1 MSKHVRVPVA
11 ALLLA
16 LSFALSGAARSPD
29 DEEDEALKKAVA
41 AAQGP
46 VLKLAQS
53 TDAKDFDKMAQQ
65 LTKDHKMAAVMRQFK
80 PRIRGGIG
88 IGEVPGAITP
98 DNIELKIIKWSEKA
112 PTKMELTKFNGDFV
126 KMGQVVRAIAEAT
139 PYWAPTEKKPGK
151 DPKDW
156 MKYSE
161 TMKKSADDLIAALRE
176 KEPDPKKI
184 QTIVTKLHSSC
195 TDCHGKFR
203 DNPGGP

>member
-16 LSFALSGAARSPD
+16 WSIAFTGAVRSAD

-46 VLKLAQS
+46 VLKLSQAI
-53 TDAKDFDKMAQQ
+53 DAKDFSKQAEQ
-65 LTKDHKMAAVMRQFK
+65 LAKDHKMAAVMRQFK
-80 PRIRGGIG
+80 PRSRGGIG
-88 IGEVPGAITP
+88 IGAPPGIAP
-98 DNIELKIIKWSEKA
+98 DNIELKIIKWSEKP
-112 PTKMELTKFNGDFV
+112 PTKTELTKTKDDLI
-126 KMGQVVRAIAEAT
+126 KMAQVIRAIAETT
-139 PYWAPTEKKPGK
+139 PYWVPKDKKPGQ

-156 MKYSE
+156 IKYAE
-161 TMKKSADDLIAALRE
+161 TMKKSSADLIEAL
-176 KEPDPKKI
+176 KEMDPDPKKI
-184 QTIVTKLHSSC
+184 QTISTKLHSSC